1 QPQLAW
7 LPATHASLALR
18 VLSLDAAL
26 VPRPGEAPA
35 RQSLEGYCR
44 ALRPAVVD
52 GKQGRVVAGQP
63 LGIGGR
69 VRPVSFPPLPHK
81 MLYGPRREFA
91 FPLAQFQRDVVNNSD
106 ASIAVARPKG
116 VGRGRGRGRGRGSAL
131 AAAEGRRPGVSRATP
146 RIVGS
151 SKKERRAMLTQKSE
165 LAKEFENSG
174 SGEWGNAWAG
184 RDSERH
190 YGTDF
195 DEDQE
200 EFNAG
205 GSAVPSAGGDLPSGA
220 PSALPSEDEAISAP
234 RVMQYDVHDLC
245 PLAEPAGMQTHG
257 IRARARPAAALTP
270 EMEKVTGMVLD
281 HALQWGAQML
291 IVWFVGLSLGYLLPR
306 PRWLQKG
313 LVWKEL
319 ALQTT
324 TGSWFKRV
332 TLALHA
338 LLVVREIL
346 LRLCPPGTFQAAWR
360 SLWPSTQVSA
370 FAAAAAVACVDD
382 AADAPRLAL
391 AAGSHAPP
399 HPADAEWWITESDW
413 QVFRDACEGEGAP
426 GQPRWEDMCRKEFP
440 DCIYTAQRRT
450 LHCGRTEYRS
460 TTVLRDAGAEA
471 VMDFYLDDDVRAVW
485 DPMISEHSLVESRAV
500 AGNPGARCQVVRWLR
515 TFPFAFISS
524 REYVLGRRVFRDAA
538 TGALYGITRSV
549 DHPGVRRCGRHV
561 RMEDC
566 HSMWRSRSV
575 EWPGEPGRRAA
586 ETVLLHFEDLGIPE
600 HVARF
605 AIRHGMVGFLK
616 RMLPEARAFL
626 ARRAEKLDVDEPDPD
641 AYARRVAA
649 GADGGCLLLSQAHG
663 VASQAHPLPPR
674 ADADGAADSTEASS
688 WSSRGS
694 SVSMPSM
701 RRLGH

>member
-1 QPQLAW
+1 
-7 LPATHASLALR
+7 
-18 VLSLDAAL
+18 
-26 VPRPGEAPA
+26 
-35 RQSLEGYCR
+35 
-44 ALRPAVVD
+44 
-52 GKQGRVVAGQP
+52 
-63 LGIGGR
+63 
-69 VRPVSFPPLPHK
+69 
-81 MLYGPRREFA
+81 
-91 FPLAQFQRDVVNNSD
+91 
-106 ASIAVARPKG
+106 
-116 VGRGRGRGRGRGSAL
+116 
-131 AAAEGRRPGVSRATP
+131 
-146 RIVGS
+146 
-151 SKKERRAMLTQKSE
+151 
-165 LAKEFENSG
+165 
-174 SGEWGNAWAG
+174 
-184 RDSERH
+184 
-190 YGTDF
+190 
-195 DEDQE
+195 
-200 EFNAG
+200 
-205 GSAVPSAGGDLPSGA
+205 
-220 PSALPSEDEAISAP
+220 
-234 RVMQYDVHDLC
+234 
-245 PLAEPAGMQTHG
+245 
-257 IRARARPAAALTP
+257 
-270 EMEKVTGMVLD
+270 MEKVTGMVLD

-391 AAGSHAPP
+391 AAGSHAPH

-701 RRLGH
+701 RRLGTMVLASSVAVLLARSGAKSSASRRRRHRAEAVRLDALCLESVAAAHAPAGARAADAQLAAPMPRPVRRLRRRAALHAADAQSV